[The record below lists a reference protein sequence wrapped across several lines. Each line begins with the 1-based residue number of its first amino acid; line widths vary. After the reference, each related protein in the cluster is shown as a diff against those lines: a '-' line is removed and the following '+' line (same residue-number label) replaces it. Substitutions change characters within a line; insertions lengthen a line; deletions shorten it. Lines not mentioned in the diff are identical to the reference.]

1 MHDIRFPEC
10 PEVVVLARTL
20 SITRIAKNSTIIAD
34 SVSFILVDTLYLAG
48 KIVDVSHDRG

>member
-10 PEVVVLARTL
+10 PEVVVFARTL

-48 KIVDVSHDRG
+48 KIVERVRTY